1 MADFVKVA
9 KTSDIPRGEVRS
21 FVVDNELIAICHV
34 NGSFYAI
41 KDKCTH
47 MEYPLSDGELD
58 GETITCIYHGA
69 KFNVK
74 TGEVLAMPAYEPVE
88 TFQLKIEED
97 DIYILMEE
105 Y

>member
-1 MADFVKVA
+1 MPNFVKAA
-9 KTSDIPRGEVRS
+9 KTSDIPVGGVRS
-21 FVVDNELIAICHV
+21 FVIDNEIIAICHV

-41 KDKCTH
+41 KDECTH
-47 MEYPLSDGELD
+47 MEYPLSDGELE

-88 TFQLKIEED
+88 TFPLKVEGDDVYILIEE
-97 DIYILMEE
+97 
-105 Y
+105 